1 MRIIKIKTLYRINQ
15 KKTQVEQNLMKK
27 KVVKTLKMKKINN

>member
-1 MRIIKIKTLYRINQ
+1 MRIIKIKTLYRISQ